1 MRAAGASAGPRS
13 VTSIPTPP
21 GATGADLAGSGRTP
35 VTPGGDPLFDGPE
48 REEQSPRA
56 VRLLWQFFFFP
67 LLIVAGCLLPI
78 VVILATRGGAPEPK
92 DLLEQV
98 LKGSE
103 NAQKQAA
110 QQLAFEIAKARTAAD
125 RAAASGAALA
135 QPPFFVEPGFAQGL
149 RHAFRLARSE
159 EQSDE
164 RQMWLAQALGRTGDP
179 EAVAL
184 LLDVLRPGPAA
195 SSGSAPSRPR
205 PSSDVRRAAALG
217 LLFLES
223 RDAQEAL
230 AQASQDPDDGEV
242 RAIAMNG
249 LALLG
254 RLPGSEPESVRAAL
268 VRGLTDVHNGV
279 RLNAA
284 VGLALRGD
292 ARGLDVL
299 ERSLSRADLAGLDV
313 NEPTLQTH
321 ALVNAVRAVVAL
333 SARPWGAADDAL
345 VARLDLLKP
354 RIATLA
360 ADDGDPNVRKIAA
373 EGLDRWRKN

>member
-1 MRAAGASAGPRS
+1 MRGAGASAGPRS

-21 GATGADLAGSGRTP
+21 GAAGADLAGSGSSP

-78 VVILATRGGAPEPK
+78 VVILATRGGAPEPR

-110 QQLAFEIAKARTAAD
+110 QQLAFEIAKARTQAD
-125 RAAASGAALA
+125 LAAASGAPA
-135 QPPFFVEPGFAQGL
+135 QKAPFFVEPGFAEGL

-184 LLDVLRPGPAA
+184 LSGVLRPAA
-195 SSGSAPSRPR
+195 GQPK

-223 RDAQEAL
+223 RVAQEAL
-230 AQASQDPDDGEV
+230 AEASQDPDDGEV

-254 RLPGSEPESVRAAL
+254 RLPGAEPESVRAAL
-268 VRGLTDVHNGV
+268 SRGLSDAHNGV

-313 NEPTLQTH
+313 REPTLQTH

-333 SARPWGAADDAL
+333 SARPWGAADEAL

-373 EGLDRWRKN
+373 EGLDRWRRN